1 MYDITA
7 SALSAQRLRLDT
19 IASNLANANTTRQA
33 DGTVAPYKRR
43 NVVFAPML
51 AQQQQALGGGGNA
64 LAMGGGM
71 TMVNGKPM
79 LNAGVSYQ
87 ANYGTGVQVVQVEE
101 DTVTPTRMVYDPAH
115 PDAREDGFV
124 EMPNIN
130 TLTEMVDMISASRAY
145 EASVTAFQT
154 AKAMNEATLQM

>member
-1 MYDITA
+1 
-7 SALSAQRLRLDT
+7 
-19 IASNLANANTTRQA
+19 
-33 DGTVAPYKRR
+33 
-43 NVVFAPML
+43 
-51 AQQQQALGGGGNA
+51 
-64 LAMGGGM
+64 
-71 TMVNGKPM
+71 
-79 LNAGVSYQ
+79 
-87 ANYGTGVQVVQVEE
+87 VQVVQVEE
-101 DTVTPTRMVYDPAH
+101 DNVTPTRMVYDPAH